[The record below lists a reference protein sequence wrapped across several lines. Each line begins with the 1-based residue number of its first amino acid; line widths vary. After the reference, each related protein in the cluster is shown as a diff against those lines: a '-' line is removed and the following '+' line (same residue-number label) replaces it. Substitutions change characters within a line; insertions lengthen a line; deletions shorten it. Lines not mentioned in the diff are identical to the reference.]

1 MKRLNEGFYSL
12 FVKLMLAL
20 FFVGFFSFLTAGSQF
35 ADNAVAGS
43 KPDVVSLKPHKI
55 TISSRPVSF
64 KRGNYKQTV
73 FGSLIYRNGFQISSP
88 SSYWGGLSGIAISKS
103 GKKAALVSDAGFW
116 SMVELDYKD
125 GKLLPP
131 DTSFIGPLLTKKG
144 KPLKRGK
151 DRDAEA
157 ITLLKDD
164 KFYGDA
170 LISFE
175 DNHRIGRFRI
185 SKEGISQPHKYLK
198 LPAITR
204 RLRGNAGLEA
214 MAYLRGGKHKGTLVA
229 IAQSKQDRHKNYIG
243 WLVRGK
249 KITKIRFTPPPLD
262 TYRITDAVGLSNG
275 DLLLLERRYK
285 FLTVNIQV
293 RYVRQ
298 SELFTGKPI
307 KGRVVLEA
315 NSHEHLVDNME
326 GIAAHTNAKGET
338 IVTLISDDNFNSF
351 QRTLLM
357 QFALPKNW
365 QVAWKK

>member
-1 MKRLNEGFYSL
+1 MNRLFDVVACL
-12 FVKLMLAL
+12 FQRQVFLVAV
-20 FFVGFFSFLTAGSQF
+20 VGFFGFFVFGPLFEGK
-35 ADNAVAGS
+35 AVAGA
-43 KPDVVSLKPHKI
+43 KPDVVTLEPHKI
-55 TISSRPVSF
+55 IVSSKPVSF

-73 FGSLIYRNGFQISSP
+73 FGSLIYRNGFEITSP
-88 SSYWGGLSGIAISKS
+88 SSYWGGLSGIAVSKS
-103 GKKAALVSDAGFW
+103 GKRAALVSDAGFW
-116 SMVELDYKD
+116 SMMEFDYKD

-131 DTSFIGPLLTKKG
+131 NASFIGPLLTRKG
-144 KPLKRGK
+144 NPLKRGR

-164 KFYGDA
+164 KFFGQA

-175 DNHRIGRFRI
+175 DNHRIGRFKI
-185 SKEGISQPHKYLK
+185 GKKGISQPDTYLK
-198 LPAITR
+198 LPAITK

-214 MAYLRGGKHKGTLVA
+214 MAYLRAGKHKGTLVA
-229 IAQSKQDRHKNYIG
+229 IAQSKQDRQNNFIG

-249 KITKIRFTPPPLD
+249 HVTKIRFTPPPLD

-298 SELFTGKPI
+298 AELVSGKPI

-365 QVAWKK
+365 QVAWK